1 MGTHIIIVILWFA
14 FAALAAIEYA
24 PYCYELS
31 KKNQFIVVLIFCI
44 GGPFFA
50 ISNILTALLD
60 CILPEG
66 WDDDNDSKGL

>member
-1 MGTHIIIVILWFA
+1 MDTNIIIAILWVTL
-14 FAALAAIEYA
+14 AALAAIEYA

-66 WDDDNDSKGL
+66 WDDDDPKGL